1 MAGFPGPMDNPSNE
15 IETETETE
23 TEIETETDR
32 RGADRFCTVCRI
44 AKIER
49 EGDAG
54 LWRVRNISDRGMML
68 SAEVPVELGER
79 LEIALSE
86 NVILTGHVVWA
97 EKGRCGVAFDE
108 EVDGAGLLKQLAAE
122 QREGGYRAPRLPVRV
137 KATASTDDATIPI
150 QLVDLSQSGAG
161 FIHDGR
167 FEAGM
172 VLKLVLEGGFKRQA
186 IVRWSR
192 NGRGGLWLT
201 EPLDRTDLESIRRLE
216 G

>member
-1 MAGFPGPMDNPSNE
+1 MGGFPSPMDDPSTA
-15 IETETETE
+15 IES
-23 TEIETETDR
+23 ETDR
-32 RGADRFCTVCRI
+32 RAADRFCTVCRI

-49 EGDAG
+49 EDDAG

-68 SAEVPVELGER
+68 SVDVPVEKGER

-86 NVILTGHVVWA
+86 TIVLTGHVVWA
-97 EKGRCGVAFDE
+97 ETGRCGVEFDE
-108 EVDGAGLLKQLAAE
+108 EVDGVGLLKQLAAE

-137 KATASTDDATIPI
+137 KATAATDDGKIPI
-150 QLVDLSQSGAG
+150 VLVDVSQSGAG

-167 FEAGM
+167 FDAGM
-172 VLKLVLEGGFKRQA
+172 VLKLILDGGIKRQA
-186 IVRWSR
+186 VVRWSR

>member
-1 MAGFPGPMDNPSNE
+1 MGSFPSPMEDPSQD
-15 IETETETE
+15 
-23 TEIETETDR
+23 IETETDR
-32 RGADRFCTVCRI
+32 RAADRFCTVCRI

-49 EGDAG
+49 QDDAG

-68 SAEVPVELGER
+68 SADVPVEKGER

-86 NVILTGHVVWA
+86 NINLTGRVVWA

-108 EVDGAGLLKQLAAE
+108 EVDGVGLLKQLAAE

-137 KATASTDDATIPI
+137 KATAATDDWTLPI
-150 QLVDLSQSGAG
+150 ELVDVSQSGAG
-161 FIHDGR
+161 FVHDGR

-172 VLKLVLEGGFKRQA
+172 VLKLTLEGGIRRQA
-186 IVRWSR
+186 VVRWSR
-192 NGRGGLWLT
+192 GGRGGLWLT
-201 EPLDRTDLESIRRLE
+201 EPLERTDLESIRRLE

>member
-1 MAGFPGPMDNPSNE
+1 MGGFPSPMDDPSP
-15 IETETETE
+15 
-23 TEIETETDR
+23 EIETETDR
-32 RGADRFCTVCRI
+32 RAADRFCTVCRI

-49 EGDAG
+49 QDDAG

-68 SAEVPVELGER
+68 SADVPVEKGER

-86 NVILTGHVVWA
+86 NIVLTGRVVWA

-108 EVDGAGLLKQLAAE
+108 EVDGVGLLKQLAAE

-137 KATASTDDATIPI
+137 KATATTDDWTLPI
-150 QLVDLSQSGAG
+150 ELVDLSQSGAG
-161 FIHDGR
+161 FVHDGR
-167 FEAGM
+167 VEAGM
-172 VLKLVLEGGFKRQA
+172 VLKLALEGGIRRQA
-186 IVRWSR
+186 VVRWSR
-192 NGRGGLWLT
+192 GGRGGLWLT